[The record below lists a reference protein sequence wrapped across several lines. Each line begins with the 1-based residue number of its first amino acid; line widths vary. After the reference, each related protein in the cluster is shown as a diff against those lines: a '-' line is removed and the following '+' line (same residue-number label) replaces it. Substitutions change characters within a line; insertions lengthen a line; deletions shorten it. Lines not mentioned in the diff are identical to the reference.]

1 VLGWPLDHAPEA
13 VRKVAEWLEG
23 GRSLVEADGV
33 MLVCDTTR
41 LETVYVE
48 SRDGRLLVSDRGET
62 CRQLE
67 SDEWPYRRL
76 PPDLVRQLCE
86 KRGAVL
92 VEVEEMWPHITV
104 DHEAVLGV
112 ARAVAVV
119 GAAIEGVF
127 AAALIV
133 TTE

>member
-1 VLGWPLDHAPEA
+1 VLGWPLEYAPEA
-13 VRKVAEWLEG
+13 VRTVAEWLQS

-62 CRQLE
+62 CRRLE
-67 SDEWPYRRL
+67 SDEWPYRPL
-76 PPDLVRQLCE
+76 PPETVQRLCE
-86 KRGAVL
+86 QRGAVL
-92 VEVEEMWPHITV
+92 IEVEEMWPHITV
-104 DHEAVLGV
+104 DPKAVHSV
-112 ARAVAVV
+112 ARAVGVI

-133 TTE
+133 STE